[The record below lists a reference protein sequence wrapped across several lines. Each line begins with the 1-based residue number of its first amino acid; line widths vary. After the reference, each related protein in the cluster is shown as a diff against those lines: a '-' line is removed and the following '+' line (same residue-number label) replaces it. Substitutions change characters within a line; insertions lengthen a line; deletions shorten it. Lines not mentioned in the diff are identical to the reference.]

1 MRSAP
6 RPTRVSALRAPASLA
21 LLCLA
26 LTGQAL
32 RHTLGL
38 GLLARGPGA
47 PPLALAIELAGLIGA
62 TEALFLA
69 GPALRPGAGRPRVPL
84 LARLELLHGLLIGL
98 ALLVPGEPPTLAPAL
113 GLLLSLGALPAAL
126 PRAASSRPA
135 PPRLS
140 RWAWTGRAAAPSPG
154 LHLPGWS
161 RR

>member
-1 MRSAP
+1 MTVAPLPTRASSP
-6 RPTRVSALRAPASLA
+6 RPPASLG

-47 PPLALAIELAGLIGA
+47 PPLGLAIELAGLIGA
-62 TEALFLA
+62 TVALFLA
-69 GPALRPGAGRPRVPL
+69 GPALRPGADRPRVTL

-126 PRAASSRPA
+126 PRGAPTRAA

-154 LHLPGWS
+154 LRLPGWS